1 MRAFLCKIFGCN
13 KSVSQAVTRDQII
26 AALGG
31 EPLLK
36 QADPVHDAA
45 GLDKVISEIRS

>member
-13 KSVSQAVTRDQII
+13 KAASQPVTREQII

-36 QADPVHDAA
+36 QPEPAHDAA
-45 GLDKVISEIRS
+45 GLDRVISDLR

>member
-1 MRAFLCKIFGCN
+1 MRAFLCKIFGCEN
-13 KSVSQAVTRDQII
+13 TAPVTKADII

-36 QADPVHDAA
+36 QPEPVHDAA
-45 GLDKVISEIRS
+45 GLDREIAALR

>member
-13 KSVSQAVTRDQII
+13 KAASQAVTREQII

-31 EPLLK
+31 EPLLNRP
-36 QADPVHDAA
+36 DPVHDAA
-45 GLDKVISEIRS
+45 GLDREIAAQR

>member
-1 MRAFLCKIFGCN
+1 MRAFLCKIFGCS
-13 KSVSQAVTRDQII
+13 KSISQAVTREQIV

-36 QADPVHDAA
+36 QPGPAHDAA
-45 GLDKVISEIRS
+45 ELDKVISALR

>member
-13 KSVSQAVTRDQII
+13 KSQAVTREQIV

-36 QADPVHDAA
+36 QPEPVHDAA
-45 GLDKVISEIRS
+45 GLDKVISDLR

>member
-1 MRAFLCKIFGCN
+1 MRAFLCKIFGC
-13 KSVSQAVTRDQII
+13 KSDAPNITKEAII

-36 QADPVHDAA
+36 QAEPAHDAA
-45 GLDKVISEIRS
+45 GLDKVISDLRQ